1 MFFSVQR
8 FETQALVNRYRLF
21 RICEIR
27 QWFQNSGLIVL
38 VGKKKV
44 EIRDWIF
51 VGEGG
56 IVSESRVE
64 VAYLYLS
71 IFSGEVRK

>member
-1 MFFSVQR
+1 MVSELR
-8 FETQALVNRYRLF
+8 A
-21 RICEIR
+21 
-27 QWFQNSGLIVL
+27 NSPCGE
-38 VGKKKV
+38 KKV